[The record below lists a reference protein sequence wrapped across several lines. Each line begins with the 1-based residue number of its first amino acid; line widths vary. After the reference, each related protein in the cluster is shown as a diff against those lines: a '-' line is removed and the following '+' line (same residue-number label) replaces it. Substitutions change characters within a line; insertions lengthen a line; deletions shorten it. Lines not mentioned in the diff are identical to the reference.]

1 MQTNYDDN
9 SQGWAYQLQIEQ
21 QCYEEECMSKKE
33 KETLPA
39 PEMSAIERVMIEGD
53 LSRLTTEQRV
63 LYYKQTC
70 DSLGLNYLTR
80 PFDYIVLNG
89 KMQLYARKDCTE
101 QLRKIRGI
109 SFTKIETR
117 QENGVYIVTAYA
129 NDKEGRTDV
138 STGAVNFG
146 KLQGD
151 ALANAIMKAET
162 KAKRRVTLSIAGLGW
177 LDESE
182 VATIPDA
189 KIINEA
195 ELPKPCEVQVIP
207 HVNIENDMLASYKGA
222 INATKSEKE
231 LFELWIDV
239 YKKVSGDIDLLAELT
254 QQKNNKKSQLQA
266 ASLNG
271 VGGSKHA

>member
-1 MQTNYDDN
+1 
-9 SQGWAYQLQIEQ
+9 
-21 QCYEEECMSKKE
+21 MSKKE